1 MGGVQSF
8 NSKPNLRRPY
18 VCDDSVSYET
28 DNSVSN
34 NQTLPP
40 PYDIATQSLNNVP
53 LTAKE
58 ILPEQDAFI
67 MQRDKYYEQ
76 AYEDGCKQCID
87 YINTKLKTNIGK
99 EFINVELIEN
109 GYNDPLKLLN
119 MPLKYRDYDKTCEL
133 LIKLCDYINESY
145 NSFKITTNKNN
156 RSHIIIKIYYERNK
170 SKFDSPIEK
179 N

>member
-8 NSKPNLRRPY
+8 NSKPNLRHPY
-18 VCDDSVSYET
+18 VY

-40 PYDIATQSLNNVP
+40 PYDIAIQSSNNVP

-58 ILPEQDAFI
+58 ILPAKDAFI
-67 MQRDKYYEQ
+67 MLRNKYYEH
-76 AYEDGCKQCID
+76 AYEDGCKRCIN
-87 YINTKLKTNIGK
+87 YINAKLKNNIGK

-119 MPLKYRDYDKTCEL
+119 MPIEYRDYNKTCEL
-133 LIKLCDYINESY
+133 FIKLSDYINESY
-145 NSFKITTNKNN
+145 NSFKIITNKNN
-156 RSHIIIKIYYERNK
+156 QIHIIIKIFYERTEAK
-170 SKFDSPIEK
+170 
-179 N
+179 